1 MKKYLLLILVCLSSQ
16 IFSQDYNNYLT
27 ATIIG
32 SGSPKFNI
40 ERSGPS
46 VLISYKNT
54 QILVDMGNGTQA
66 NLNKLNSK
74 IKDIDGLLFTHHHL
88 DHNEEFTPIFI
99 QSLLGGNN
107 TIIAGPSPT
116 TTLVTNV
123 LDVYNEDIS
132 YRLSKSGRSLNDVKD
147 NVTYKN
153 LKGNETFY
161 IGPIKIS
168 CTEVNHSITT
178 FAYRFDVDNQSIVIS
193 GDLTYSKSLPVLAK
207 NADYLIM
214 DSGGAI
220 ELGSKRANNRGNR
233 NNTRNKKN
241 TSNTQKAHVN
251 LSESSQM
258 AKEANVKNLVLTHF
272 NFTNIDEQA
281 TTAEISKNYKGT
293 VLYAK
298 DLMELPLQLNETTA
312 TTTTVNSAL
321 NLTYPIVDT
330 GIKNY
335 YSDFATISEPSVNDA
350 FYGQDANYNGNQP
363 SYTDNKNGTVTDNVT
378 GLMWQKDMGVKMTF
392 EEALVKAENS
402 NLGGYS
408 DWRIPNIKEL
418 YSLILFT
425 GKVKG
430 TVAID
435 MFIDTD
441 YFIQPLGNTT
451 NGEREIDAQTWS
463 STEYVGRTMNNNET
477 IFGVNFVDGRIK
489 GYSKYNPRTKSENKM
504 YFRMVRGNTAY
515 GKNNFIDNGDG
526 TVSDYA
532 TGLMWQ
538 KADDGIGKNWE
549 EALEYSKNLKL
560 GSYTDWRLPNAKE
573 LQSIVDYSRA
583 PQTTNSPAI
592 NPVFET
598 TEITDPNG
606 KTGQYPYYWTSTT
619 HLDGK
624 NPNANAVYIAFGEG
638 QGKMRGNLMDVH
650 GAGSQRSD
658 PKSGDKNSY
667 PQFFGPQGDVRYV
680 FNFVRSVRD
689 ISETVNTT
697 QNLNKQTTKKIQ
709 QEPKQKSQR
718 NNNSQNSNVA
728 PSFTKMLE
736 KMDVNKDNKLSK
748 TEVKG
753 RLKENFDK
761 RDLNKDGY
769 LTEDEM
775 MNRMR

>member
-1 MKKYLLLILVCLSSQ
+1 MKKYLVLILVCLTLQ
-16 IFSQDYNNYLT
+16 AFSQEDNNYLT

-32 SGSPKFNI
+32 SGSPKFNVD
-40 ERSGPS
+40 RSGPS

-54 QILVDMGNGTQA
+54 EILVDMGNGTQA
-66 NLNKLNSK
+66 NLNKLNTK
-74 IKDIDGLLFTHHHL
+74 IRTIDGLLFTHHHL

-99 QSLLGGNN
+99 QSLLGGNSI
-107 TIIAGPSPT
+107 TVAGPNPT
-116 TTLVTNV
+116 TALVTNIF
-123 LDVYNEDIS
+123 DVYNEDIS
-132 YRLSKSGRSLNDVKD
+132 YRLSKSGRNLNDVID
-147 NVTYKN
+147 NITYKN
-153 LKGNETFY
+153 LDGNETFY
-161 IGPIKIS
+161 IGAIKIS
-168 CTEVNHSITT
+168 CTEVNHSIKTL
-178 FAYRFDVDNQSIVIS
+178 AYRFEVDNQSIVIS
-193 GDLTYSKSLPVLAK
+193 GDLTYSKSLPILAK

-220 ELGSKRANNRGNR
+220 ELGSNRAKNRGNR
-233 NNTRNKKN
+233 ANTRNN
-241 TSNTQKAHVN
+241 TSNIQKAHVN

-272 NFTNIDEQA
+272 NFTNVDEEA
-281 TTAEISKNYKGT
+281 TTVAIRKNYGGT

-298 DLMELPLQLNETTA
+298 DLMKLPLRLSETNISK
-312 TTTTVNSAL
+312 VNSAL

-330 GIKNY
+330 GVKSY
-335 YSDFATISEPSVNDA
+335 YSDLETISEPSIDDD

-378 GLMWQKDMGVKMTF
+378 GLMWQKDMGLKMTL
-392 EEALVKAENS
+392 EEALLKAENS

-441 YFIQPLGNTT
+441 YFIQPLGDTT

-477 IFGVNFVDGRIK
+477 IFGVNFIDGRIK
-489 GYSKYNPRTKSENKM
+489 GYPKYNPRTKNENKM

-515 GKNNFIDNGDG
+515 GQNNFIDNGDG

-538 KADDGIGKNWE
+538 KVDDGVGKNWE
-549 EALEYSKNLKL
+549 EALTYSNNLKL

-592 NPVFET
+592 HSIFET
-598 TEITDPNG
+598 TEISDPNG
-606 KTGQYPYYWTSTT
+606 KTGQYPYFWTSTT
-619 HLDGK
+619 HLDGR
-624 NPNANAVYIAFGEG
+624 NPNASAVYIAFGEG

-650 GAGSQRSD
+650 GAGCQRSD
-658 PKSGDKNSY
+658 PKSGNKNSY

-680 FNFVRSVRD
+680 YNFVRSVRD
-689 ISETVNTT
+689 INETTKNINTT
-697 QNLNKQTTKKIQ
+697 QKLNKETKNRQ
-709 QEPKQKSQR
+709 QAPQLKNGR
-718 NNNSQNSNVA
+718 NNNSQSSNIA
-728 PSFTKMLE
+728 PSFENLLK

-748 TEVKG
+748 NEVKG
-753 RLKENFDK
+753 RLKENFDR
-761 RDLNKDGY
+761 RDINKDGFI
-769 LTEDEM
+769 TEDEM
-775 MNRMR
+775 KNRIR